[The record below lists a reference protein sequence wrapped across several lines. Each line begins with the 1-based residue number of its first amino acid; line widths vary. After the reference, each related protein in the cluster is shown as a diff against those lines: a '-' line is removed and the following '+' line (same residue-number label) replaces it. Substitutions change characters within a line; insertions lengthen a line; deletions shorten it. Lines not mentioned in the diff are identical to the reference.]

1 MDMTTQ
7 LLQDMIRFSAGDPR
21 RIHHMV
27 KMLSFANMI
36 ADAEGL
42 GGKELTCLQA
52 AAILFD
58 CGYKQS
64 QQIYQDMSGKHL
76 EELSP
81 MIARAMLAKHGLDPQ
96 IIDHICELLETSHT
110 YRDVEGL
117 DHQILIEADFLVDFF
132 DDNCAEIAIRK
143 ALKNVFR
150 TETGKTLCRTIYNIE
165 EDSAAEHLI

>member
-7 LLQDMIRFSAGDPR
+7 LLQDMVRFSTGEPR

-42 GGKELTCLQA
+42 KGKDLTCLQA

-58 CGYKQS
+58 CGYKTS
-64 QQIYQDMSGKHL
+64 QEIHQDMTTKHL

-81 MIARAMLAKHGLDPQ
+81 RIARAMLAKQGLDPQ
-96 IIDHICELLETSHT
+96 LIDHICELLETSHT

-143 ALKNVFR
+143 ALKNIFR
-150 TETGKTLCRTIYNIE
+150 TETGKALCRSIYNIE
-165 EDSAAEHLI
+165 ETSESESLI